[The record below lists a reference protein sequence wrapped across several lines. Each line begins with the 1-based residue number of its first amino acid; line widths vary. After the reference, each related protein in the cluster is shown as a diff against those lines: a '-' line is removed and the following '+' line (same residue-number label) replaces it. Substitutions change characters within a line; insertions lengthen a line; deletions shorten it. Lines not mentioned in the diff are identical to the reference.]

1 MNRFLTDFMSIL
13 VAFPVVLPVLLIS
26 YFALNLP
33 LVASVG
39 LSIAVGAL
47 SYCLSSVYFS
57 SRFLKKHGLTRK
69 EYQYIKKNISEAK
82 PKIWR
87 VQKALISVRHISS
100 FKQRKDM
107 IKMIRKIYSLTK
119 KEPKRFYQAEQ
130 FYYSHLDSATELA
143 EKYVFLSQQPRKNR
157 ELELSL
163 AETRKTLKDLTKTI
177 EKDLY
182 NVIAD
187 DIDNL
192 NFELDVAKQT
202 IKTRKE
208 TQVIDESRRLK

>member
-1 MNRFLTDFMSIL
+1 MNRFLADVVPML
-13 VAFPVVLPVLLIS
+13 VAAPIALLVGLIS
-26 YFALNLP
+26 LFALNQSFML
-33 LVASVG
+33 SVVFSLIGGG
-39 LSIAVGAL
+39 LTYWLGSL
-47 SYCLSSVYFS
+47 YFT
-57 SRFLKKHGLTRK
+57 SRFLKKHQLTRK
-69 EYQYIKKNISEAK
+69 EYQYIKKNIDEAK

-87 VQKALISVRHISS
+87 VQKALISVRHLSS

-119 KEPKRFYQAEQ
+119 KEPKRFYKAES

-143 EKYVFLSQQPRKNR
+143 EKYVFLAQQPRKNK

-163 AETRKTLKDLTKTI
+163 TETRKTLKDLTKTI

-182 NVIAD
+182 KVLSD
-187 DIDNL
+187 DIDTL
-192 NFELDVAKQT
+192 NFELDVAKQA

-208 TQVIDESRRLK
+208 SQIEESRRLK

>member
-1 MNRFLTDFMSIL
+1 MNRFLADVVPML
-13 VAFPVVLPVLLIS
+13 VAGPIALLVGLIS
-26 YFALNLP
+26 LFALDQSFMLSVVFS
-33 LVASVG
+33 LVGGG
-39 LSIAVGAL
+39 LTYWLGSL
-47 SYCLSSVYFS
+47 YFT
-57 SRFLKKHGLTRK
+57 SRFLKKHQLTRK
-69 EYQYIKKNISEAK
+69 EYQYIKKNIDEAK

-87 VQKALISVRHISS
+87 VQKALISVRHLSS

-119 KEPKRFYQAEQ
+119 KEPKRFYKAES

-143 EKYVFLSQQPRKNR
+143 EKYVFLAQQPRKNK

-163 AETRKTLKDLTKTI
+163 TETRKTLKDLTKTI

-182 NVIAD
+182 KVLSD
-187 DIDNL
+187 DIDTL
-192 NFELDVAKQT
+192 NFELDVAKQA

-208 TQVIDESRRLK
+208 SQIEESRRLK

>member
-1 MNRFLTDFMSIL
+1 MNRVLTDFLSIL
-13 VAFPVVLPVLLIS
+13 IAFPVVLPALLIS
-26 YFALNLP
+26 YFAFNLP
-33 LVASVG
+33 LAASVAI
-39 LSIAVGAL
+39 SIAGGTV
-47 SYCLSSVYFS
+47 SYWLSSAYFS

-157 ELELSL
+157 ELEQSL

-192 NFELDVAKQT
+192 NFELDVARQS

-208 TQVIDESRRLK
+208 SQVIDESRRLK

>member
-1 MNRFLTDFMSIL
+1 MNRFLADVVPML
-13 VAFPVVLPVLLIS
+13 VAGPIALLVGLIS
-26 YFALNLP
+26 LFALDQSFMISVVFS
-33 LVASVG
+33 LVGGG
-39 LSIAVGAL
+39 LTYWLGSL
-47 SYCLSSVYFS
+47 YFT
-57 SRFLKKHGLTRK
+57 SRFLKKHQLTRK
-69 EYQYIKKNISEAK
+69 EYQYIKKNIDEAK

-87 VQKALISVRHISS
+87 VQKALISVRHLSS

-119 KEPKRFYQAEQ
+119 KEPKRFYKAES

-143 EKYVFLSQQPRKNR
+143 EKYVFLAQQPRKNK

-163 AETRKTLKDLTKTI
+163 TETRKTLKDLTKTI

-182 NVIAD
+182 KVLSD
-187 DIDNL
+187 DIDTL
-192 NFELDVAKQT
+192 NFELDVAKQA

-208 TQVIDESRRLK
+208 SQIEESRRLK

>member
-1 MNRFLTDFMSIL
+1 MNRFLADVVPIL
-13 VAFPVVLPVLLIS
+13 IAIPMVLPVWLIS
-26 YFALNLP
+26 YFALNQSFL
-33 LVASVG
+33 LSVVFSIVGGG
-39 LSIAVGAL
+39 LA
-47 SYCLSSVYFS
+47 YWLSSIYFS
-57 SRFLKKHGLTRK
+57 SRFLKKHELTRK
-69 EYQYIKKNISEAK
+69 EYQYIKKNLSEAK

-143 EKYVFLSQQPRKNR
+143 EKYVFLSQQPRKNK

-163 AETRKTLKDLTKTI
+163 TETRKTLKDLTKTI

-182 NVIAD
+182 KVIAD

-208 TQVIDESRRLK
+208 SQVIDESRRLK

>member
-1 MNRFLTDFMSIL
+1 MNRFFTDFISIL
-13 VAFPVVLPVLLIS
+13 VAFPFVLPVLLIS
-26 YFALNLP
+26 YFTLNMP
-33 LVASVG
+33 LVASVA
-39 LSIAVGAL
+39 LSIAGGAL
-47 SYCLSSVYFS
+47 AYCLSLAYFS
-57 SRFLKKHGLTRK
+57 SRFLKNHGLTRK
-69 EYQYIKKNISEAK
+69 EYHYIKRNINEAK
-82 PKIWR
+82 PKIRR

-143 EKYVFLSQQPRKNR
+143 EKYVFLSRQPRKTR

-177 EKDLY
+177 EQDLY

-192 NFELDVAKQT
+192 NFELDVAKHT

-208 TQVIDESRRLK
+208 SQVIDESRRLK

>member
-1 MNRFLTDFMSIL
+1 
-13 VAFPVVLPVLLIS
+13 
-26 YFALNLP
+26 
-33 LVASVG
+33 
-39 LSIAVGAL
+39 
-47 SYCLSSVYFS
+47 
-57 SRFLKKHGLTRK
+57 LTRK
-69 EYQYIKKNISEAK
+69 EYQYIKKNLIEAK

-100 FKQRKDM
+100 FKQRKEM
-107 IKMIRKIYSLTK
+107 IKMIRKIYNLTK

-130 FYYSHLDSATELA
+130 FYYSHLDSAMELA
-143 EKYVFLSQQPRKNR
+143 EKYVFLAQQPKKNR

-163 AETRKTLKDLTKTI
+163 TETRKTLKELTNTI

-182 NVIAD
+182 KVIAD

-192 NFELDVAKQT
+192 NFELDVAKQS

-208 TQVIDESRRLK
+208 SQVIDESRRLK

>member
-1 MNRFLTDFMSIL
+1 MNRFVADFVPIL
-13 VAFPVVLPVLLIS
+13 IAFPMVLPVWMIS
-26 YFALNLP
+26 YFVLNQP
-33 LVASVG
+33 F
-39 LSIAVGAL
+39 AL
-47 SYCLSSVYFS
+47 SVVISLSGGVLAYWLSSVYFS
-57 SRFLKKHGLTRK
+57 SRYLKKHELTRK
-69 EYQYIKKNISEAK
+69 EYQYIKKNLIEAK

-100 FKQRKDM
+100 FKQRKEM

-130 FYYSHLDSATELA
+130 FYYSHLDSAMELA
-143 EKYVFLSQQPRKNR
+143 EKYVFLAQQPKKNR

-163 AETRKTLKDLTKTI
+163 TETRKTLKELTNTI

-182 NVIAD
+182 KVIAD
-187 DIDNL
+187 DIDDL
-192 NFELDVAKQT
+192 NFELDVAKQS

-208 TQVIDESRRLK
+208 SQVIDESRRLK

>member
-1 MNRFLTDFMSIL
+1 MNRFLADVVPML
-13 VAFPVVLPVLLIS
+13 VAGPIALLVGLIS
-26 YFALNLP
+26 LFALNQSFMISVVFS
-33 LVASVG
+33 LVGGG
-39 LSIAVGAL
+39 LTYWLGSL
-47 SYCLSSVYFS
+47 YFT
-57 SRFLKKHGLTRK
+57 SRFLKKHQLTRK
-69 EYQYIKKNISEAK
+69 EYQYIKKNIDEAK

-87 VQKALISVRHISS
+87 VQKALISVRHLSS

-119 KEPKRFYQAEQ
+119 KEPKRFYKAES

-143 EKYVFLSQQPRKNR
+143 EKYVFLAQQPRKNK

-163 AETRKTLKDLTKTI
+163 TETRKTLKDLTKTI

-182 NVIAD
+182 KVLSD
-187 DIDNL
+187 DIDTL
-192 NFELDVAKQT
+192 NFELDVAKQA

-208 TQVIDESRRLK
+208 SQIEESRRLK

>member
-1 MNRFLTDFMSIL
+1 MNRFLADFVPIL
-13 VAFPVVLPVLLIS
+13 IAFPMVLPVWMVS
-26 YFALNLP
+26 YFVLNQP
-33 LVASVG
+33 F
-39 LSIAVGAL
+39 AL
-47 SYCLSSVYFS
+47 SVVISLAGGGLAYWLSSVYFS
-57 SRFLKKHGLTRK
+57 SRYLKKHELTRK
-69 EYQYIKKNISEAK
+69 EYQYIKKNLIEAK

-100 FKQRKDM
+100 FKQRKEM

-130 FYYSHLDSATELA
+130 FYYSHLDSAMELA
-143 EKYVFLSQQPRKNR
+143 EKYVFLAQQPKKNR

-163 AETRKTLKDLTKTI
+163 TETRKTLKELTNTI

-182 NVIAD
+182 KVIAD

-192 NFELDVAKQT
+192 NFELDVAKQS

-208 TQVIDESRRLK
+208 SQVIDESRRLK

>member
-1 MNRFLTDFMSIL
+1 MNRFIADFVPIL
-13 VAFPVVLPVLLIS
+13 IAFPMVVPVWMIS
-26 YFALNLP
+26 YFVLNQP
-33 LVASVG
+33 FG
-39 LSIAVGAL
+39 LSVVISLAGGMLA
-47 SYCLSSVYFS
+47 YWLSSVYFS
-57 SRFLKKHGLTRK
+57 SRYLKKHELTRK
-69 EYQYIKKNISEAK
+69 EFQYIKKNLIEAK

-100 FKQRKDM
+100 FKQRKEM

-130 FYYSHLDSATELA
+130 FYYSHLDSAMELA
-143 EKYVFLSQQPRKNR
+143 EKYVFLAQQPKKNR

-163 AETRKTLKDLTKTI
+163 TETRKTLKELTNTI

-182 NVIAD
+182 KVIAD

-192 NFELDVAKQT
+192 NFELDVAKQS

-208 TQVIDESRRLK
+208 SQVIDESRRLK

>member
-33 LVASVG
+33 LVASVA
-39 LSIAVGAL
+39 LSIAGGAL

-163 AETRKTLKDLTKTI
+163 AETRKTLKELTKTI

>member
-1 MNRFLTDFMSIL
+1 MNRFLADFVPIL
-13 VAFPVVLPVLLIS
+13 LAFPMVLPVWIIS
-26 YFALNLP
+26 YFVLNQP
-33 LVASVG
+33 F
-39 LSIAVGAL
+39 AL
-47 SYCLSSVYFS
+47 SVVISLAGGVLAYWLSSVYFS
-57 SRFLKKHGLTRK
+57 SRYLKKHELTRK
-69 EYQYIKKNISEAK
+69 EYQYIKKNLTEAK

-130 FYYSHLDSATELA
+130 FYYSHLDSAMELA
-143 EKYVFLSQQPRKNR
+143 EKYVFLAQQPKKNR

-163 AETRKTLKDLTKTI
+163 TDTRKTLKELTNTI

-182 NVIAD
+182 KVIAD

-192 NFELDVAKQT
+192 NFELDVAKQS

-208 TQVIDESRRLK
+208 SQVIDESRRLK

>member
-1 MNRFLTDFMSIL
+1 MNRFLTDLMSIL

-33 LVASVG
+33 LVASVA
-39 LSIAVGAL
+39 LSIAGGAL

-163 AETRKTLKDLTKTI
+163 AETRKTLKELTKTI